1 MTDLEDGGEAVLGI
15 TGTWH
20 TLHASGV
27 EWRHHARLLEA
38 FEIGTTPPPGS
49 SGESVR
55 ISSSSGSPGPDE
67 GNQPWSIWIERPTLK
82 RAEFMVGD
90 ESVIVIFHGHTWWS
104 WSPSRGAHDNIGR
117 IRDTHGLGP
126 STGLLETQLLSRSL
140 HLKELSR
147 GTMLGRDVIHLRGSP
162 RATITGHDHFRMM
175 QALHPMG
182 LGADEYRFALDAQQG
197 VLLRSEARRASRPFL
212 VLEMT
217 EVRFDEHFDAD
228 MFAPESLSM

>member
-104 WSPSRGAHDNIGR
+104 WSPLAGGARQYREDPRHTRTRTIDWLVGDATALSLVTSEGTLARHDAWARRDSPPRITSGDDHRTRSFSDDASAAPHRVGRRRIPFCSRRPTGSAAPLRGATREPAI
-117 IRDTHGLGP
+117 
-126 STGLLETQLLSRSL
+126 
-140 HLKELSR
+140 
-147 GTMLGRDVIHLRGSP
+147 
-162 RATITGHDHFRMM
+162 
-175 QALHPMG
+175 
-182 LGADEYRFALDAQQG
+182 
-197 VLLRSEARRASRPFL
+197 SRPRNDRGPL
-212 VLEMT
+212 
-217 EVRFDEHFDAD
+217 R
-228 MFAPESLSM
+228 